1 MGSVINKTYKKRD
14 SALKR
19 SSNLDRRLTYH
30 KKQKNDLESEQK
42 KLELLLPNLS
52 ATEMACN
59 LQIVFLSNK
68 KKLRKHIQQIANIEN
83 EKTDV
88 NETIKSYDSQIEEFN
103 KVCSS
108 LENLIQ
114 QRQHQQQ
121 QQQAASHEEH
131 MEIDDLEIQLI
142 ELI

>member
-1 MGSVINKTYKKRD
+1 
-14 SALKR
+14 
-19 SSNLDRRLTYH
+19 
-30 KKQKNDLESEQK
+30 
-42 KLELLLPNLS
+42 
-52 ATEMACN
+52 MACN

-108 LENLIQ
+108 LENFIQ
-114 QRQHQQQ
+114 QQQDQQQQ
-121 QQQAASHEEH
+121 QQQAASQEEH
-131 MEIDDLEIQLI
+131 MEIDDLEIQLN
-142 ELI
+142 ELIKNQ